1 MTAEPRDCPH
11 PQILV
16 VEDDPATQALLK
28 VVLGKE
34 DHWQPTTVG
43 DGGSAI
49 EAWIRGDFDVILM
62 DVRLPDMDGIEVT
75 GRIREMERLLGRK
88 RTPIIAFSALPGQEK
103 RQKFLASGFNDF
115 ITKPAKMR
123 EVIDSVYR
131 QLPEAPA

>member
-1 MTAEPRDCPH
+1 MA
-11 PQILV
+11 
-16 VEDDPATQALLK
+16 A
-28 VVLGKE
+28 
-34 DHWQPTTVG
+34 
-43 DGGSAI
+43 SAI